1 MEMLKHALNWFEIPV
16 KNFNRAKKF
25 YSAIYDFEMPEEQF
39 GPNRMGFLLF
49 DRENGGIG
57 GAIVKGENYV
67 PSANGARIYLSG
79 GTDLS
84 VVLNRVEANGGKII
98 FPKVLI
104 GPGLGYMAF
113 INDTEGNMLGLF
125 SQQ

>member
-1 MEMLKHALNWFEIPV
+1 METLKHALNWFEIPV

-25 YSAIYDFEMPEEQF
+25 YSAIYDFDMPEEQF
-39 GPNRMGFLLF
+39 GPNRMGYLLF

-57 GAIVKGENYV
+57 GAIVKGENYL
-67 PSANGARIYLSG
+67 PSVNGARIYLSG

-113 INDTEGNMLGLF
+113 INDTEGNMLGLY
-125 SQQ
+125 SKQ